1 MTATSHHAIL
11 RLQLG
16 LAVLLYIS
24 GHASTVLAHG
34 DPDAPI
40 MTAPRITEGAVSVTP
55 PGTDPEPVTA
65 GPTTDIQ
72 EVGPAAGRQARV
84 LTPIQGP
91 LKLDGRYL
99 GDISGEVGLDGSGLV
114 DAARLL
120 DLLEPVMAPA
130 GLQALRDRAGGRERV
145 SFDSLASEDFS
156 LSFDTYALSFEVRL
170 EAGLRNRQRID
181 FGHSDNLNPADF
193 EPPAAFSAQAN
204 VSLAQTFDHDAGD
217 FRSLRGVTDV
227 ILNWGGFGGVTLVG
241 GFDYDGE
248 SEDRFRRH
256 EFRLTKDLFG
266 SAVRLTA
273 GEFSPP
279 VTGFQGSDRILGVSA
294 GRAYSVIR
302 PFQNVRPSGRREFV
316 LDRAA
321 FVEVEVNGVI
331 VERLQLDPGPYS
343 LSDFPF
349 GQGANT
355 VRFLVEDGAGRREI
369 AVFDLFGGA
378 SLLDPGIIDFGL
390 SAGLLQDGGEYEYGG
405 TPAVSG
411 YVRKGFTDALS
422 LGASGQWVD
431 DRVMAGATATWGSP
445 LGLVEVGLAASRN
458 GQTGRSG
465 FAASV
470 DYVKAFSV
478 LERDDTRVIFTSQA
492 TSRDFQDAFER
503 GASNPEAW
511 RIAGQVSSRL
521 NRYTVNL
528 GAAYVRGRDNL
539 PDERSV
545 DFSLGRSFGRIG
557 VTVSIGHRSVDGR
570 EDETRVGLS
579 LTMGLGRRWNAQAR
593 YDSGDDFREVVLRRS
608 SNGDLNDLS
617 GGVRISRDS
626 GRETI
631 GGDLRYINNRFDAEL
646 IGSRLASRTSGGA
659 TTEESLWRVSTGL
672 VYADGSFGI
681 GRPGR
686 EGFIMARRHE
696 SLRKSRLALTDSN
709 GRAIAHAGWFGPAV
723 APIDRA
729 YSPQRLEVAVDPLPS
744 GYDLGSGVISAF
756 PGYGSGYAVTIGSDA
771 SRTAIGVLVTPE
783 GAPAALISGTI
794 VSLDPSQSTAPP
806 KPFFTNRAGRFVG
819 DGLAPGR
826 YRLVVGDIS
835 IGEFTISEESEGI
848 TDVGLIQIRLP

>member
-40 MTAPRITEGAVSVTP
+40 MTAPRITEGAVPVTP
-55 PGTDPEPVTA
+55 PGTDPEAVTA

-72 EVGPAAGRQARV
+72 EAGPAAGRQARI

-130 GLQALRDRAGGRERV
+130 GLQALRDRAGGRERA

-181 FGHSDNLNPADF
+181 FGHSDTLNPADF

-256 EFRLTKDLFG
+256 EFRLTRDLFG

-355 VRFLVEDGAGRREI
+355 VRFLVEDGAGRREV

-557 VTVSIGHRSVDGR
+557 VTVSVGHRSVDGR

-593 YDSGDDFREVVLRRS
+593 YDSGDDFREVVMRRS

-626 GRETI
+626 GRETV

-646 IGSRLASRTSGGA
+646 ISSRLASRTSGGA

-696 SLRKSRLALTDSN
+696 SLRKSRLALTDTN

-794 VSLDPSQSTAPP
+794 VSLDLSQSTAPP

>member
-72 EVGPAAGRQARV
+72 EAGPAAGRQARV

-331 VERLQLDPGPYS
+331 VERLQLDPGPYA

-445 LGLVEVGLAASRN
+445 LGLVEVGLAVSRN

-709 GRAIAHAGWFGPAV
+709 GRAIAHAGWLGPAV

-783 GAPAALISGTI
+783 GAPAALMSGTI

>member
-11 RLQLG
+11 HLQLG
-16 LAVLLYIS
+16 LVVLLYFT
-24 GHASTVLAHG
+24 GHAGTVLAHD

-40 MTAPRITEGAVSVTP
+40 MTAPRITDGSVALTP
-55 PGTDPEPVTA
+55 SGTDPGAVAA

-72 EVGPAAGRQARV
+72 EAGPATGRQARV

-120 DLLEPVMAPA
+120 ALLEPVMDPA
-130 GLQALRDRAGGRERV
+130 GLQALRDKAGGRDRV
-145 SFDSLASEDFS
+145 SFESLASEDFS
-156 LSFDTYALSFEVRL
+156 LSFDTYALSFDVRL
-170 EAGLRNRQRID
+170 GASLRSRQRLN
-181 FGHSDNLNPADF
+181 FGHSDNLDPADF
-193 EPPAAFSAQAN
+193 EPPAVFSAQAN
-204 VSLAQTFDHDAGD
+204 VSLAQIYDHDVGD

-248 SEDRFRRH
+248 SEDRFHRH

-369 AVFDLFGGA
+369 AVFDLYGGA
-378 SLLDPGIIDFGL
+378 ALLDPGIVDFGV
-390 SAGLLQDGGEYEYGG
+390 SAGLLQDGREYEYGG
-405 TPAVSG
+405 TPAASG

-431 DRVMAGATATWGSP
+431 DRVMAGATATWGSQ
-445 LGLVEVGLAASRN
+445 LGLVEVGLAASHN
-458 GQTGRSG
+458 GLTGQSG

-511 RIAGQVSSRL
+511 RI
-521 NRYTVNL
+521 
-528 GAAYVRGRDNL
+528 
-539 PDERSV
+539 
-545 DFSLGRSFGRIG
+545 
-557 VTVSIGHRSVDGR
+557 
-570 EDETRVGLS
+570 
-579 LTMGLGRRWNAQAR
+579 
-593 YDSGDDFREVVLRRS
+593 
-608 SNGDLNDLS
+608 
-617 GGVRISRDS
+617 
-626 GRETI
+626 
-631 GGDLRYINNRFDAEL
+631 
-646 IGSRLASRTSGGA
+646 
-659 TTEESLWRVSTGL
+659 STGL
-672 VYADGSFGI
+672 VYANGSFGM

-696 SLRKSRLALTDSN
+696 SLRTSRLALTDSN
-709 GRAIAHAGWFGPAV
+709 GRAIARAGWFGPAV
-723 APIDRA
+723 APIERA

-744 GYDLGSGVISAF
+744 GYDLGSGVITTF
-756 PGYGSGYAVTIGSDA
+756 PGFGSGYAVTIGSDA
-771 SRTAIGVLVTPE
+771 SRTAIGLLVNPDGT
-783 GAPAALISGTI
+783 PAALISGTI
-794 VSLDPSQSTAPP
+794 AAFDASQPTADP

-826 YRLVVGDIS
+826 YRLVVGDRT
-835 IGEFTISEESEGI
+835 IGEFIIPEESEGI
-848 TDVGLIQIRLP
+848 TDVGHIQIRQP

>member
-72 EVGPAAGRQARV
+72 EADPATGRQARI

-422 LGASGQWVD
+422 LEASGQWVD

-723 APIDRA
+723 APTDRA